1 METVGAA
8 YMPPARTSC
17 TYKTLIHIRKK
28 EPHLSSTLK
37 RTLREAF
44 VATSPVMAGY
54 IVLGMGFGVL
64 LSTKGYSPWWSLA
77 MSGFIYAGS
86 MQYLT
91 IDLLTGGASLITA
104 ALTTLLVNA
113 RHLFYGISMVEG
125 YRGMGKKKPY
135 AIFALTDET
144 YSLVCQDDH
153 PDKES
158 FHRFAFWAS
167 LLDQCY
173 WVTGSLLGALL
184 GQIIP
189 FDVTGIDFSL
199 TALFVTVFIE
209 QWLSTKDH
217 VSAIIGVAASVIC
230 LLLFGADSFLIPAMA
245 SILIA
250 LTILRHVRKEDAH
263 E

>member
-1 METVGAA
+1 
-8 YMPPARTSC
+8 MP
-17 TYKTLIHIRKK
+17 
-28 EPHLSSTLK
+28 SSLK

-44 VATSPVMAGY
+44 IATTPVMAGY

-64 LSTKGYSPWWSLA
+64 LSTKGYAPLWALA

-125 YRGMGKKKPY
+125 YRGMGKRKPY

-144 YSLVCQDDH
+144 YSLVCQDEH
-153 PDKES
+153 PDRDS
-158 FHRFAFWAS
+158 FHRYAFRVS
-167 LLDQCY
+167 LFNQLW
-173 WVTGSLLGALL
+173 WVTGSMIGSLLGE
-184 GQIIP
+184 IIP
-189 FDVTGIDFSL
+189 FDVTGIDFAL
-199 TALFVTVFIE
+199 TALFLTVFIE

-217 VSAIIGVAASVIC
+217 ASAVIGVAASVIC
-230 LLLFGADSFLIPAMA
+230 LLLFGADSFLIPAML
-245 SILIA
+245 SILIV
-250 LTILRHVRKEDAH
+250 LTVLHHVRKEAAH

>member
-1 METVGAA
+1 LQT
-8 YMPPARTSC
+8 
-17 TYKTLIHIRKK
+17 
-28 EPHLSSTLK
+28 TLK

-44 VATSPVMAGY
+44 IATTPVMAGY

-64 LSTKGYSPWWSLA
+64 LSTKGYGPLWAFA

-144 YSLVCQDDH
+144 YSLVCQDKH
-153 PDKES
+153 ETRQER
-158 FHRFAFWAS
+158 HRFAFLVS
-167 LLDQCY
+167 VLNQCW
-173 WVTGSLLGALL
+173 WVSGSMLGSLLG
-184 GQIIP
+184 QVIP
-189 FDVTGIDFSL
+189 FDVTGIDFAL
-199 TALFVTVFIE
+199 TALFLTVFIE
-209 QWLSTKDH
+209 QWLSTRDH
-217 VSAIIGVAASVIC
+217 VSAVIGVAASVGC
-230 LLLFGADSFLIPAMA
+230 LLLFGADGFLIPAMA

-250 LTILRHVRKEDAH
+250 LTILRLVRKEAAH

>member
-1 METVGAA
+1 MQTAF
-8 YMPPARTSC
+8 
-17 TYKTLIHIRKK
+17 
-28 EPHLSSTLK
+28 K

-44 VATSPVMAGY
+44 VATTPVMAGY
-54 IVLGMGFGVL
+54 VVLGMGFGVL
-64 LSTKGYSPWWSLA
+64 LSSKGYGPLWAFA

-86 MQYLT
+86 MQYLA

-113 RHLFYGISMVEG
+113 RHLFYGISMVDG

-144 YSLVCQDDH
+144 YSLVCQDKH
-153 PDKES
+153 ENMEER
-158 FHRFAFWAS
+158 HRFAFWVS
-167 LLDQCY
+167 VLDQCW
-173 WVTGSLLGALL
+173 WVGGSMLGSLLG
-184 GQIIP
+184 QVIP
-189 FDVTGIDFSL
+189 FDVTGIDFAL

-217 VSAIIGVAASVIC
+217 VSAVIGVAASVIC

-250 LTILRHVRKEDAH
+250 LTILRFVRKGAAH

>member
-1 METVGAA
+1 
-8 YMPPARTSC
+8 MP
-17 TYKTLIHIRKK
+17 
-28 EPHLSSTLK
+28 SSLK

-44 VATSPVMAGY
+44 IATTPVMAGY
-54 IVLGMGFGVL
+54 VVLGMGFGVL
-64 LSTKGYSPWWSLA
+64 LSTKGYGPLWAFA

-125 YRGMGKKKPY
+125 YRGMGKRKPY

-153 PDKES
+153 PTKEER
-158 FHRFAFWAS
+158 HRYAFWVS
-167 LLDQCY
+167 VLDQIW
-173 WVTGSLLGALL
+173 WVSGSMIGSLLGE
-184 GQIIP
+184 IIP
-189 FDVTGIDFSL
+189 FDVTGIDFAL
-199 TALFVTVFIE
+199 TALFLTVFIE

-217 VSAIIGVAASVIC
+217 SSAIIGVAASVLCVI
-230 LLLFGADSFLIPAMA
+230 LFGGDNFLIPAML

-263 E
+263 A

>member
-1 METVGAA
+1 MQT
-8 YMPPARTSC
+8 
-17 TYKTLIHIRKK
+17 
-28 EPHLSSTLK
+28 TLK

-44 VATSPVMAGY
+44 IATTPVMAGY

-64 LSTKGYSPWWSLA
+64 LSTKGYGPLWAFA

-144 YSLVCQDDH
+144 YSLVCQDKH
-153 PDKES
+153 ETRQER
-158 FHRFAFWAS
+158 HRFAFLVS
-167 LLDQCY
+167 VLNQCW
-173 WVTGSLLGALL
+173 WVSGSMLGSLLG
-184 GQIIP
+184 QVIP
-189 FDVTGIDFSL
+189 FDVTGIDFAL
-199 TALFVTVFIE
+199 TALFLTVFIE
-209 QWLSTKDH
+209 QWLSTRDH
-217 VSAIIGVAASVIC
+217 VSAVIGVAASVGC
-230 LLLFGADSFLIPAMA
+230 LLLFGADGFLIPAMA

-250 LTILRHVRKEDAH
+250 LTILRLVRKEAAH

>member
-1 METVGAA
+1 MQTAF
-8 YMPPARTSC
+8 
-17 TYKTLIHIRKK
+17 
-28 EPHLSSTLK
+28 K

-44 VATSPVMAGY
+44 VATLPVMAGY
-54 IVLGMGFGVL
+54 MVLGMGFGVL
-64 LSTKGYSPWWSLA
+64 MTTKGYGPLWSLA

-86 MQYLT
+86 MQYLA

-113 RHLFYGISMVEG
+113 RHLFYGISMVDG

-144 YSLVCQDDH
+144 YSLVCQDKH
-153 PDKES
+153 ETREES
-158 FHRFAFWAS
+158 HRYAFWVS
-167 LLDQCY
+167 VFNQCW
-173 WVTGSLLGALL
+173 WVGGSLLGSLL
-184 GQIIP
+184 GQVIP
-189 FDVTGIDFSL
+189 FDVTGIDFAL

-217 VSAIIGVAASVIC
+217 ASAIIGVAASVLC
-230 LLLFGADSFLIPAMA
+230 LLIFGADGFLIPAMA
-245 SILIA
+245 SILAA
-250 LTILRHVRKEDAH
+250 LTILRFVRKEGAH

>member
-1 METVGAA
+1 
-8 YMPPARTSC
+8 
-17 TYKTLIHIRKK
+17 
-28 EPHLSSTLK
+28 
-37 RTLREAF
+37 
-44 VATSPVMAGY
+44 MAGY

-64 LSTKGYSPWWSLA
+64 LSTKGYGPLWAFA

-144 YSLVCQDDH
+144 YSLVCQDKH
-153 PDKES
+153 ETRQER
-158 FHRFAFWAS
+158 HRFAFLVS
-167 LLDQCY
+167 VLNQCW
-173 WVTGSLLGALL
+173 WVSGSMLGSLLG
-184 GQIIP
+184 QVIP
-189 FDVTGIDFSL
+189 FDVTGIDFAL
-199 TALFVTVFIE
+199 TALFLTVFIE
-209 QWLSTKDH
+209 QWLSTRDH
-217 VSAIIGVAASVIC
+217 VSAVIGVAASVGC
-230 LLLFGADSFLIPAMA
+230 LLLFGADGFLIPAMA

-250 LTILRHVRKEDAH
+250 LTILRLVRKEAAH